1 MATKY
6 KGNKIGFNKSGS
18 NDVTP
23 NMVGP
28 PATKFMG
35 RGGVPEGPLKH
46 FPGAVAQTSNGNR
59 RLSKSGVGAGDG
71 SGTKFCTTGGNGF
84 GRGNRK

>member
-1 MATKY
+1 MGTTY
-6 KGNKIGFNKSGS
+6 KGKKTGFNKSGG

-23 NMVGP
+23 NMMGP
-28 PATKFMG
+28 PATKFTG
-35 RGGVPEGPLKH
+35 RGGVPEGPLKR

-59 RLSKSGVGAGDG
+59 RLAKANHGDGGG

-84 GRGNRK
+84 GRGKRK

>member
-1 MATKY
+1 MTTMY
-6 KGNKIGFNKSGS
+6 KGKKTGFNKSGS

-23 NMVGP
+23 NMSGP

-46 FPGAVAQTSNGNR
+46 FPGAVAETSNGNR
-59 RLSKSGVGAGDG
+59 RLSKSGNGDG
-71 SGTKFCTTGGNGF
+71 GGSSTRFSTTGGNGF